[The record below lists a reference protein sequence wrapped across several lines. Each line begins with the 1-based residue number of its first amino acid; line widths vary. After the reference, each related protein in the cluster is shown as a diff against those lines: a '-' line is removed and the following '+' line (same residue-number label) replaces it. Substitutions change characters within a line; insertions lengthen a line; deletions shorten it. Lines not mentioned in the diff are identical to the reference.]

1 MRETIIDVR
10 EYPEFAAGHIQGA
23 TLVPL
28 ATVAEASKGWEKSNP
43 VMLVCKSGRRAE
55 QARQNLER
63 LGFIALTVLPGG
75 MDAWNAAG
83 KPVVK
88 EARQPWAMERQV
100 RTVAGGLVLVSMVL
114 GVTMSRYFLIGAT
127 LIGLGLVYTGISNS
141 CMMASVLSHMP
152 WNKARA

>member
-1 MRETIIDVR
+1 MQETIIDVR

-28 ATVAEASKGWEKSNP
+28 ATVAETSRGWEKSNP
-43 VMLVCKSGRRAE
+43 LTLVCKSGRRAE
-55 QARQNLER
+55 QARQKLDR
-63 LGFIALTVLPGG
+63 LGFTSLTVLPGG
-75 MDAWNAAG
+75 MDAWSAAG

-88 EARQPWAMERQV
+88 ETRQPWAMERQV
-100 RTVAGGLVLVSMVL
+100 RTAAGGLVLVSMVL

-127 LIGLGLVYTGISNS
+127 LIGVGLVYTGISNS
-141 CMMASVLSHMP
+141 CMMTSVLSRMP